1 MSGWELIAQGRQI
14 GNGISAGGEAKKG
27 LLRRSPSD
35 LGDKM
40 PREAELAPSS
50 RSLKAEENGARA
62 DSILGW
68 PMANPVFSSRIC
80 FVMAFPCGW
89 HSRVQKILGRAHVP
103 GGTARPVRA
112 MRVEDW
118 QVVTRW
124 SLRMFRLSV
133 HRGRVDLRGF
143 HPEVGRTEPH

>member
-80 FVMAFPCGW
+80 FVMSLELRSGAVTCF
-89 HSRVQKILGRAHVP
+89 VILGQAP
-103 GGTARPVRA
+103 SP
-112 MRVEDW
+112 
-118 QVVTRW
+118 
-124 SLRMFRLSV
+124 FY
-133 HRGRVDLRGF
+133 
-143 HPEVGRTEPH
+143 